1 MGLFWADLWRGQ
13 GQLFWRQQLR
23 AFFPLSSVS
32 SETWTPSWSLQTRF
46 PWSSHSKWA
55 PPFQCTQPRRLPLL
69 IGSALIWRWKLSS
82 IHSSSLPGL
91 LISCHV
97 VPSADIMVADIP
109 REDQGLWVWSSSYL
123 SVGLIRLFF
132 LIKWT
137 IADTYY
143 NVIFDSSWSLP
154 YYLCAFRKEIAWIYI
169 LMLIFNHFT
178 FFS

>member
-1 MGLFWADLWRGQ
+1 MTNLLSWTLFSPGPYPMGLFWADLWRGQ

-32 SETWTPSWSLQTRF
+32 SESWTPSWSLQTRF

-55 PPFQCTQPRRLPLL
+55 PPFRCTQSRRLPSPHWLCSYL
-69 IGSALIWRWKLSS
+69 EVKVIINTLQQPPW
-82 IHSSSLPGL
+82 L

-132 LIKWT
+132 LIKRT
-137 IADTYY
+137 IADTY
-143 NVIFDSSWSLP
+143 
-154 YYLCAFRKEIAWIYI
+154 
-169 LMLIFNHFT
+169 
-178 FFS
+178 